1 MSQTLAPTKATATDT
16 EIAGESRPDTCD
28 MCGHSSSTHDAIASR
43 YCRATR
49 EHTLHRGCICP
60 G

>member
-1 MSQTLAPTKATATDT
+1 MSYMLAPTKAHATDT
-16 EIAGESRPDTCD
+16 ELAAAALPDTCD
-28 MCGHSSSTHDAIASR
+28 MCGHSDTTHDAIASR

-49 EHTLHRGCICP
+49 EHTLHRKCICP